1 MEREIK
7 KESDLV
13 RSKDMNAQDIPPPVA
28 DGERKESVRT
38 VHQRRAN
45 RQASPRP
52 PIHPQPPSRPAH
64 HPHTRRGP
72 SRASPYNRMSPSHA
86 RGTLLNSAR
95 AYLPPPEY
103 CSSSSYNRT
112 SICQKNRRGRH
123 SHRPRRPPLKVKEKH
138 EKVGTTQRGTRGD
151 IEGRSEPAADASIDH
166 TTDSPPPAAAR
177 NERRKRPKGRN
188 RAVRQREV
196 QNTQDETS
204 SRIRQSATT
213 AHCGERPP
221 PAARCEMV
229 GECTSVPP
237 RTRKT
242 GRGAMSM
249 VARRGR
255 IAIPSSNVRLR
266 GSREVSIDPHAFK
279 QARPA
284 GDARV
289 AEKPS
294 TRLLRMGTPRSTST
308 QALGLGN
315 MYTGAEAG
323 KGKRRACARG
333 ARIEKMT
340 PPRCMV
346 LTRLW
351 AGRQLGL
358 GHSARVAM
366 LSRAPGAP
374 HKEGSGQCASNENE
388 EAEVYETRER
398 RDGRTINHAL
408 HCGALVP
415 RVKRCQRKK
424 GDIGAETKTKPLKLD
439 RSLEKR
445 PGNTSKRKDGVAVL
459 GRNRLHGGPLD
470 FAVPNIFPLSGPP
483 STKLIP
489 LLAAFLSLSFSA
501 CLDCEAT
508 QNILHYQFQ
517 IFVFVFDSQR
527 SS

>member
-1 MEREIK
+1 MRKVWIF
-7 KESDLV
+7 SP
-13 RSKDMNAQDIPPPVA
+13 ADIPPPVA

-64 HPHTRRGP
+64 HPHSRRGP

-112 SICQKNRRGRH
+112 SICQKKSQSVYVEGGIRTAPDVLLSKSKKSTRSSKRASKASKGQK
-123 SHRPRRPPLKVKEKH
+123 PRRPPA
-138 EKVGTTQRGTRGD
+138 RG
-151 IEGRSEPAADASIDH
+151 SEYVCA
-166 TTDSPPPAAAR
+166 PPAYEA
-177 NERRKRPKGRN
+177 KSTGTPSC
-188 RAVRQREV
+188 QR
-196 QNTQDETS
+196 QDETS

-284 GDARV
+284 GTAR
-289 AEKPS
+289 
-294 TRLLRMGTPRSTST
+294 R
-308 QALGLGN
+308 
-315 MYTGAEAG
+315 
-323 KGKRRACARG
+323 
-333 ARIEKMT
+333 
-340 PPRCMV
+340 
-346 LTRLW
+346 
-351 AGRQLGL
+351 
-358 GHSARVAM
+358 H
-366 LSRAPGAP
+366 
-374 HKEGSGQCASNENE
+374 
-388 EAEVYETRER
+388 
-398 RDGRTINHAL
+398 DG
-408 HCGALVP
+408 
-415 RVKRCQRKK
+415 
-424 GDIGAETKTKPLKLD
+424 D
-439 RSLEKR
+439 RS
-445 PGNTSKRKDGVAVL
+445 
-459 GRNRLHGGPLD
+459 
-470 FAVPNIFPLSGPP
+470 SG
-483 STKLIP
+483 SWT
-489 LLAAFLSLSFSA
+489 
-501 CLDCEAT
+501 
-508 QNILHYQFQ
+508 
-517 IFVFVFDSQR
+517 
-527 SS
+527 